1 MSLDDVNAPR
11 WSDPV
16 AFVMPA
22 PSAGLPEGFAGTPI
36 GELAAEVHRTWGLP
50 ELLTITTA
58 LGVAASATQGKAE
71 VAIGSGASFPVALYL
86 APLANPGSL
95 KSAVLSLTASG
106 VVAAQRDNEKTRG
119 PDLAKARA
127 EAEALKEARKKL
139 SNELAISYVGT
150 NPKARSPETLTSE
163 LQSIEMRLQAL
174 ESSGAL
180 DGLSPIVVGADLTY
194 EAIIKRAERN
204 GGRAAMLS
212 AEGGLLENLAGRYND
227 GAARTEF
234 LNSAFD
240 GEPYDGERV
249 SDGERKI
256 DKPWSCIV
264 LVVQPDVLKTM
275 LSSPKMRNRGFLQR
289 FWIFDIPDT
298 SYRHRHT
305 MAAVDPSIELAWSQ
319 AVTDIFTATLDKR
332 VRVDA
337 SGPDAQPLIDLE
349 RDVIAPAYL
358 AAQRNHNQLLVGW
371 LGKTA
376 MISNRIAATMTLLED
391 AKATAVSA
399 TAATAATGYTKAAIE
414 HAKYLF
420 AEGARAAFLSPPLRV
435 LTWIVATKA
444 TEVTNNATN
453 TRFRGQSWC
462 EDADSARDVLMTLTR
477 DGWLR
482 QAPKVAPT
490 DKGGRPSEKWLVH
503 PDAASHY
510 LAMVGRDPDPESPG
524 EVI

>member
-1 MSLDDVNAPR
+1 MSLDDFNKPA

-16 AFVMPA
+16 AFVRPA
-22 PSAGLPEGFAGTPI
+22 PSAAMPEGFAGTPI
-36 GELAAEVHRTWGLP
+36 GDLANEVQCAWGLP
-50 ELLTITTA
+50 PLLTITTA
-58 LGVAASATQGKAE
+58 LGVAVSATQGKAE
-71 VAIGSGASFPVALYL
+71 VAINSGAAFPLAVYL

-95 KSAVLSLTASG
+95 KSAVLSMAAAG
-106 VVAAQRDNEKTRG
+106 VLAAQSENEKRNG
-119 PDLAKARA
+119 PAVAQART

-139 SNELAISYVGT
+139 SNELANAYVGT
-150 NPKARSPETLTSE
+150 NPKARPTDTINGD
-163 LQSIEMRLQAL
+163 LQSIEMKLLAL
-174 ESSGAL
+174 ESGGSLA
-180 DGLSPIVVGADLTY
+180 GLSPIVAGADLTY

-204 GGRAAMLS
+204 GGRVALLS

-275 LSSPKMRNRGFLQR
+275 LASPKMRNRGFLQR

-298 SYRHRHT
+298 AYRHRHS
-305 MAAVDPSIELAWSQ
+305 MAAVDPSVELAWSE
-319 AVTDIFTATLDKR
+319 AVTAIFNQTLKSR
-332 VRVDA
+332 IRIDA
-337 SGPDAQPLIDLE
+337 FGPDAQPLIDLE

-376 MISNRIAATMTLLED
+376 MISNRIAATLTLLED
-391 AKATAVSA
+391 PKAITVSS

-444 TEVTNNATN
+444 TEVTNNSTN